1 MIYGASD
8 LARRLLDRTD
18 DQVRDMFLRDLA
30 AIFPGLPGL
39 VTEIEVQR
47 WPEGIPFSTPG
58 RPRWQSVL
66 EQPVGRVHLAGDYL
80 GARGGM
86 DTAAVVG
93 YETAHRITTA
103 LSH

>member
-18 DQVRDMFLRDLA
+18 DQVRDVFLRDLA
-30 AIFPGLPGL
+30 SIFPDLPGL

-47 WPEGIPFSTPG
+47 WPEGIPFSAPG
-58 RPRWQSVL
+58 RHRWH
-66 EQPVGRVHLAGDYL
+66 RVHIAGDYL

-86 DTAAVVG
+86 DTAAVAG
-93 YETAHRITTA
+93 YEAANRIMSIGGPTEPG
-103 LSH
+103 